1 MPCSR
6 VPSEVAGRV
15 VLADKV
21 DPAREPRRQSG
32 VARSGGDTV
41 TSTMQRG
48 GARLR
53 ASGATVAHV
62 RIVAAQRRL
71 YRSVLPMDPVYARGG
86 ITKR

>member
-1 MPCSR
+1 MCSPA
-6 VPSEVAGRV
+6 PSEVAGRV
-15 VLADKV
+15 VVAAEE
-21 DPAREPRRQSG
+21 DPKREWRHQSA
-32 VARSGGDTV
+32 VVRTGDDMV
-41 TSTMQRG
+41 MSTMLRG

-53 ASGATVAHV
+53 TSGATVAHV